1 MYRGNSNNLTNCPS
15 IIVKDKDACAE
26 HRRLS
31 FWAKAKVNI
40 RITMK
45 SPELG
50 ARFSPFFLHLYKE
63 EYFILSQEVFLLE
76 LYSRSQAAAM
86 LGITVR
92 KLDMLRTNR
101 LIGYYQPYPGGKV
114 QFSQAHIE
122 KYLQRIEKPPRAITK
137 SR

>member
-1 MYRGNSNNLTNCPS
+1 MGQSIGEHQNYNEKAEERG
-15 IIVKDKDACAE
+15 
-26 HRRLS
+26 
-31 FWAKAKVNI
+31 KVQF
-40 RITMK
+40 TFM
-45 SPELG
+45 
-50 ARFSPFFLHLYKE
+50 
-63 EYFILSQEVFLLE
+63 LSQEVFLLE

-92 KLDMLRTNR
+92 KLDMLRANR
-101 LIGYYQPYPGGKV
+101 LIGYYKPYPGGKV

>member
-1 MYRGNSNNLTNCPS
+1 M
-15 IIVKDKDACAE
+15 
-26 HRRLS
+26 
-31 FWAKAKVNI
+31 
-40 RITMK
+40 
-45 SPELG
+45 
-50 ARFSPFFLHLYKE
+50 
-63 EYFILSQEVFLLE
+63 LSQEVFLLE

-92 KLDMLRTNR
+92 KLDMLRANR
-101 LIGYYQPYPGGKV
+101 LIGYHQPYPGGKV

>member
-1 MYRGNSNNLTNCPS
+1 M
-15 IIVKDKDACAE
+15 
-26 HRRLS
+26 
-31 FWAKAKVNI
+31 
-40 RITMK
+40 
-45 SPELG
+45 
-50 ARFSPFFLHLYKE
+50 
-63 EYFILSQEVFLLE
+63 LSQEVFLLE

-92 KLDMLRTNR
+92 KLDMLRANRLIGYYQLGITVRKLDMLRANR

>member
-1 MYRGNSNNLTNCPS
+1 M
-15 IIVKDKDACAE
+15 
-26 HRRLS
+26 
-31 FWAKAKVNI
+31 
-40 RITMK
+40 
-45 SPELG
+45 
-50 ARFSPFFLHLYKE
+50 
-63 EYFILSQEVFLLE
+63 LSQEVFLLE

-92 KLDMLRTNR
+92 KLDMLRVNR

>member
-1 MYRGNSNNLTNCPS
+1 M
-15 IIVKDKDACAE
+15 
-26 HRRLS
+26 
-31 FWAKAKVNI
+31 
-40 RITMK
+40 
-45 SPELG
+45 
-50 ARFSPFFLHLYKE
+50 
-63 EYFILSQEVFLLE
+63 LSQEVFLLE

-92 KLDMLRTNR
+92 KLDMLRANR

-114 QFSQAHIE
+114 QFSQDHIE